1 MPLASSPRHSF
12 CHPTYTHTQRLNRTF
27 HFAIAMQHTSSA
39 GQPGQT
45 EQAPAL
51 GTYLDQ
57 KPEVANPAPQ
67 SATSEEH
74 TSAGPKSTSDEFTN
88 AATGKGVLASF
99 LNAAGCWLHRRG
111 KRADCLRACV
121 RHYYWA
127 GEQADRPP
135 SERTTGW
142 RPSTASDPLIHPWTS
157 AGQERRRRTPTRRRR
172 QTRRTARTGAFPPRG
187 EAARLVRPG

>member
-1 MPLASSPRHSF
+1 
-12 CHPTYTHTQRLNRTF
+12 
-27 HFAIAMQHTSSA
+27 MQHTSSA

-88 AATGKGVLASF
+88 AATGKG
-99 LNAAGCWLHRRG
+99 
-111 KRADCLRACV
+111 
-121 RHYYWA
+121 
-127 GEQADRPP
+127 
-135 SERTTGW
+135 
-142 RPSTASDPLIHPWTS
+142 
-157 AGQERRRRTPTRRRR
+157 
-172 QTRRTARTGAFPPRG
+172 ARIFYLYP
-187 EAARLVRPG
+187 